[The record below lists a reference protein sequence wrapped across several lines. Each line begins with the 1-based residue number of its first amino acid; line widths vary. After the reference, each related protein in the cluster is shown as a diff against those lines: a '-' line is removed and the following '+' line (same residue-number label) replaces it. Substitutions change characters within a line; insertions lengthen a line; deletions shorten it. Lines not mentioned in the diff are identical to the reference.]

1 MRVSHVREQKAEGWV
16 LEMME
21 DDDGVPEKS
30 KRQKEGRQEKKAE
43 MEKQDRPEFDVKEL
57 QEG

>member
-1 MRVSHVREQKAEGWV
+1 
-16 LEMME
+16 MME

-30 KRQKEGRQEKKAE
+30 KRQKEERQEKKAE
-43 MEKQDRPEFDVKEL
+43 MEKEDSPEFDVKEL

>member
-1 MRVSHVREQKAEGWV
+1 
-16 LEMME
+16 MME
-21 DDDGVPEKS
+21 DDDGVLEKS

-43 MEKQDRPEFDVKEL
+43 MEKQDRPEFHVKEL